1 MFMRAKEIK
10 GIVYFY
16 LIENKRVNG
25 TPIRDFEKCLGNHE
39 KVDALFQHYSELKK
53 SWIQ

>member
-1 MFMRAKEIK
+1 MFIQAKPIK
-10 GIVYFY
+10 GNVYFY
-16 LIENKRVNG
+16 LVHSKKIDGDSGKEVQ
-25 TPIRDFEKCLGNHE
+25 IYLGNHE

>member
-1 MFMRAKEIK
+1 MFIQAKPIK
-10 GIVYFY
+10 GNVYFY
-16 LIENKRVNG
+16 LVHSKKIDGDSGKEFQ
-25 TPIRDFEKCLGNHE
+25 IYLGNHE